1 MYDDLIQIVR
11 LACTEI
17 LRIYDSPFTVETKSD
32 NSPLTQA
39 DLRAHRAIEAGLRDI
54 DSSIPIISE
63 ESAIPPY
70 PIRRDW
76 ERYWLVDPLDG
87 TREFVN
93 RNGEFTV
100 NIALIENHRSILGLV
115 GVPVGDRI
123 YIGDVEENQAFC
135 IEGNDRRT
143 IQTRP
148 LPGDSITVVV
158 SRSHGGRRL
167 QRYLHLVETEFGVVE
182 RKSLGSSLKFC
193 LMADGEADFYPRLGP
208 TSEWDIAA
216 AQAVLVAAGGEVC
229 LFDGAP
235 MLYNKKAELL
245 NSDFMAISDRRV
257 SWMDRLPPLPE

>member
-1 MYDDLIQIVR
+1 MYDDLVQIVR
-11 LACTEI
+11 LACAEI

-39 DLRAHRAIEAGLRDI
+39 DLRAHQTIEAGLRDL
-54 DSSIPIISE
+54 DSSIPILSE
-63 ESAIPPY
+63 ESTIPPY
-70 PIRRDW
+70 ATRRNWD
-76 ERYWLVDPLDG
+76 RYWLVDPVDG

-100 NIALIENHRSILGLV
+100 NIALIEDHRPILGLV

-143 IQTRP
+143 IRTRA
-148 LPGDSITVVV
+148 LQSDSITVVV
-158 SRSHGGRRL
+158 SRSHGGSRL
-167 QRYLHLVETEFGVVE
+167 QRYLRLVETEFGNVE
-182 RKSLGSSLKFC
+182 QKPVGSSLKFC
-193 LMADGEADFYPRLGP
+193 LMADGKADFYPRLGP

-216 AQAVLVAAGGEVC
+216 AQAVLVAAGGDVR

-235 MLYNKKAELL
+235 VLYNKKEQLL
-245 NSDFMAISDRRV
+245 NSDFMAVSDRRV
-257 SWMDRLPPLPE
+257 PWMDRLPPVPV